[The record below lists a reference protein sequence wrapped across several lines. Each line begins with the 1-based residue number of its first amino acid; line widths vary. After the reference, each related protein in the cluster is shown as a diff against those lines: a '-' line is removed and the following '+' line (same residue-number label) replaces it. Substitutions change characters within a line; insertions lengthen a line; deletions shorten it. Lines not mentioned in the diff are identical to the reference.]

1 MVYYNGFKHG
11 GFRLFLR
18 PSNVDFDNAINAHPS
33 FEIYP
38 GDKRT
43 IQISKVN
50 LLSISS
56 EDNPCIEEDVP
67 IEVACIYK
75 MV

>member
-1 MVYYNGFKHG
+1 MI
-11 GFRLFLR
+11 GFRIFLR
-18 PSNVDFDNAINAHPS
+18 PSNVDFDNAINAYPS

-50 LLSISS
+50 LMSISS
-56 EDNPCIEEDVP
+56 DDNPCIEEDIP
-67 IEVACIYK
+67 IEDSCVFK